1 MKWHLALLIPRLDL
15 TDNEKEIAWQTLA
28 ERVLDKQQNKI
39 TRSNSIRALYEIAER
54 DNFYLK
60 EFELAVNQIRKEN
73 IPSLNA
79 RIKKLAGGIS
89 ATRL

>member
-28 ERVLDKQQNKI
+28 GRVLDKQENKI
-39 TRSNSIRALYEIAER
+39 ARANLLRALYEIAER

-60 EFELAVNQIRKEN
+60 EFELAVDQIRKEN

-79 RIKKLAGGIS
+79 RIKKLARGIS
-89 ATRL
+89 ARRI